1 MILKHIPKKN
11 LLLLSGDVI
20 LIVLSMA
27 CALYIRTGATI
38 NILSYLTGASTFTV
52 MVFLPTFYIFDLY
65 KPDCRFK
72 ALNYLSRLMLAAA
85 VGGIVLGMVF
95 YILPT
100 WQFGRGTFI
109 FSVLLIAV
117 FTYSWR
123 MFFESCISTAGIK
136 KNVIII
142 GAGGAGQT
150 MYDLINGNSDYRI
163 IGFLDDDPE
172 LRGVCVVQHR
182 ILGDCSRLI
191 DMANRKE
198 IDVAVIAVTHGKK
211 PELYRNALAI
221 KMKGIEVYDV
231 PSLYEKIAE
240 KVPIN
245 CIKDSWFVYVP
256 LLGVGNSLYT
266 QKLERFMDIAISGF
280 GLIFSLPINLITAIL
295 IKLESKGPIFYT
307 QERIGQEG
315 KHFKLVKFRSMKIG
329 AELNGATWAEEN
341 DTRVTRVGKI
351 IRKLRIDEIPQMW
364 NVLKGDISFIGP
376 RPERPEFLKSL
387 EKDIPYYSLR
397 HSVKPGITGWAQ
409 INYGYGASK
418 DGAFEKL
425 QYDFFYIKNKSLLLD
440 LIILLRTVRVVLFG
454 SGAR

>member
-1 MILKHIPKKN
+1 
-11 LLLLSGDVI
+11 
-20 LIVLSMA
+20 
-27 CALYIRTGATI
+27 
-38 NILSYLTGASTFTV
+38 
-52 MVFLPTFYIFDLY
+52 
-65 KPDCRFK
+65 
-72 ALNYLSRLMLAAA
+72 
-85 VGGIVLGMVF
+85 
-95 YILPT
+95 
-100 WQFGRGTFI
+100 
-109 FSVLLIAV
+109 
-117 FTYSWR
+117 
-123 MFFESCISTAGIK
+123 
-136 KNVIII
+136 
-142 GAGGAGQT
+142 
-150 MYDLINGNSDYRI
+150 
-163 IGFLDDDPE
+163 
-172 LRGVCVVQHR
+172 
-182 ILGDCSRLI
+182 
-191 DMANRKE
+191 MANRKE
-198 IDVAVIAVTHGKK
+198 IDVAVIAVTHEKK
-211 PELYRNALAI
+211 PELYRNVLAI

-231 PSLYEKIAE
+231 PSLYEKIAG

-256 LLGVGNSLYT
+256 LLGVRNSLYT
-266 QKLERFMDIAISGF
+266 QRLERFMDIAISGF
-280 GLIFSLPINLITAIL
+280 GLILSLPINLITAIL

-307 QERIGQEG
+307 QERIGQDG
-315 KHFKLVKFRSMKIG
+315 KCIKLVKFRSMKVG
-329 AELNGATWAEEN
+329 AELDGATWAEEN

-409 INYGYGASK
+409 VNYGYGVSK

>member
-27 CALYIRTGATI
+27 CALYIRTGATT
-38 NILSYLTGASTFTV
+38 NILSYLTGASTFTI

-72 ALNYLSRLMLAAA
+72 TLHYLSRLMLAATA
-85 VGGIVLGMVF
+85 GGIVLAMVF

-109 FSVLLIAV
+109 YSVLLIAV

-123 MFFESCISTAGIK
+123 MFYESYISTTGIK
-136 KNVIII
+136 KNVVII

-172 LRGVCVVQHR
+172 LRGICVVQHR
-182 ILGDCSRLI
+182 ILGDCSCLI
-191 DMANRKE
+191 GMANRKE

-211 PELYRNALAI
+211 AELYKNALAI
-221 KMKGIEVYDV
+221 KMKGVEVYDV
-231 PSLYEKIAE
+231 PSLYEKIAG

-256 LLGVGNSLYT
+256 LLGVRNSLYT

-315 KHFKLVKFRSMKIG
+315 KCFKLVKFRSMKVG

-351 IRKLRIDEIPQMW
+351 IRKLRIDEIPQIW

-387 EKDIPYYSLR
+387 EKEIPYYSLR

-440 LIILLRTVRVVLFG
+440 LIIILRTVRVVLFG